1 MKTLIDSNFRNFQTS
16 VETRQ
21 KELSSSQLAK
31 IEENIFGSY
40 TFKRH
45 GNEAQYRGNA
55 QVITKL
61 MEADASL
68 DSANLSVENI
78 NTARTKIGEGIELL
92 NERQKLI
99 KIADSSPLGW
109 KVVAEYQ
116 ANPIADDS
124 EDEKRINKAQNKAEK
139 KDKKQKAHRRPTN
152 DYSRP
157 HPYKKD
163 NSRSPT
169 VKPGTRYRCGFK
181 GHWARDCRR
190 KLNDSAEISI
200 VTCNTFRNSDN
211 KTVSE
216 QNYSNSCLSMSD
228 GCITNKVSPIEHLN
242 SCLSRWV
249 ETGVD
254 IYIKDIIS
262 HGYKIPVQT
271 IPESVDLKNNR
282 SSLEN
287 VEFVSSEIESL
298 LAKNCISETSGFDKK

>member
-78 NTARTKIGEGIELL
+78 NTARTKIGE
-92 NERQKLI
+92 
-99 KIADSSPLGW
+99 
-109 KVVAEYQ
+109 
-116 ANPIADDS
+116 
-124 EDEKRINKAQNKAEK
+124 
-139 KDKKQKAHRRPTN
+139 
-152 DYSRP
+152 
-157 HPYKKD
+157 
-163 NSRSPT
+163 
-169 VKPGTRYRCGFK
+169 
-181 GHWARDCRR
+181 
-190 KLNDSAEISI
+190 
-200 VTCNTFRNSDN
+200 
-211 KTVSE
+211 
-216 QNYSNSCLSMSD
+216 
-228 GCITNKVSPIEHLN
+228 
-242 SCLSRWV
+242 
-249 ETGVD
+249 
-254 IYIKDIIS
+254 
-262 HGYKIPVQT
+262 
-271 IPESVDLKNNR
+271 ESVDLKNNR

-298 LAKNCISETSGFDKK
+298 LAKNCISEVSTKPSVVNPLTVAYNRSGNFVLVRKHKVTASDVGYGGYINPTVQRSDKSSSQQGEDIVLQKDIFTVSGSWSQKECNKSST